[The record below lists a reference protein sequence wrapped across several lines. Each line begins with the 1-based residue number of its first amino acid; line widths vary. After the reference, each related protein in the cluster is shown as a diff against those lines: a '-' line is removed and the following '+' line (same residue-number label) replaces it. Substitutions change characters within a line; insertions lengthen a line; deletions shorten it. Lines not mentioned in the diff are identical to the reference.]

1 MPPANKQKPVW
12 LFVAL
17 CVVCI
22 ALTVGYI
29 WQTSGEAANAQGE
42 ALPEMASSP
51 ILELERAPEP
61 GAATTPTPEAAPEPE
76 AVPRRTPGF
85 EASESPSPVPGGI
98 ALLAKPVAVPA
109 PLAAEPAAPTPAP
122 AAPLFL
128 VRHTGTDK
136 SYGRLAAET
145 ADGREATQ
153 LNCERVYFAAG
164 RGICLDA
171 RRGAITTYSAILFD
185 AKFQPSATLQLP
197 GIPSRT
203 RISPDGR
210 YAAFTVFVS
219 GHSYDSAGF
228 STHTAIIDSVTGTAV
243 IPNLE
248 QMEVWS
254 NGSRLQAADFN
265 FWGVTFARDSNRFYA
280 TLGTGGVAY
289 LVEGDIAANKATVIK
304 AGIECPSLS
313 PDNTRLAFKKRVPGA
328 GLPKW
333 RIAVLDLASL
343 TESFVAEERY
353 VDEQLVWL
361 DDNRILYTQAAEGA
375 LSRVVTDVWVV
386 PADGTGTPA
395 LLLKQA
401 ASPTPVRA
409 AIARATE

>member
-1 MPPANKQKPVW
+1 MAPAHKSKSMW

-17 CVVCI
+17 SLACV
-22 ALTVGYI
+22 ALTAGYI
-29 WQTSGEAANAQGE
+29 WQTAGAAPAMQNEG
-42 ALPEMASSP
+42 LPEMSSSP
-51 ILELERAPEP
+51 ILELEPAREAGPEAGSGPASESRPAPKPEP
-61 GAATTPTPEAAPEPE
+61 QREPE
-76 AVPRRTPGF
+76 APAPRPDD
-85 EASESPSPVPGGI
+85 VVQ
-98 ALLAKPVAVPA
+98 AKMPAAAPVARVEA
-109 PLAAEPAAPTPAP
+109 PPAAAP
-122 AAPLFL
+122 PAPLFL

-145 ADGREATQ
+145 GTTREATK

-185 AKFQPSATLQLP
+185 ARFEPSATLPLS
-197 GIPSRT
+197 GIPSRA

-228 STHTAIIDSVTGTAV
+228 STATTIVDSVTGAPV
-243 IPNLE
+243 VADLE

-254 NGSRLQAADFN
+254 DGARRQSADFN
-265 FWGVTFARDSNRFYA
+265 FWGVTFARDANRFYA
-280 TLGTGGVAY
+280 TLGTGGVTY
-289 LVEGDIAANKATVIK
+289 LVEGNIAANRVTVIRE
-304 AGIECPSLS
+304 GIECPSLS
-313 PDNTRLAFKKRVPGA
+313 PDNTRVAFKKRVPGP
-328 GLPKW
+328 GLAKW

-343 TESFVAEERY
+343 TESLVAEERY

-361 DDNRILYTQAAEGA
+361 DDDQILYTQVSTTAA
-375 LSRVVTDVWVV
+375 SRATTDVWVV
-386 PADGTGTPA
+386 RADGTGTPA
-395 LLLKQA
+395 LLLKEA

-409 AIARATE
+409 ATTRTE